1 MTKSLTTLTTT
12 ARGLPASLGV
22 PPEIIEYVEEGRNP
36 DIYTREFVE
45 LAQSRNQLLKGK
57 ADAFAAFRDA
67 LAREIQGAIPEL
79 SDDVSRLVQKVPKED
94 DQKATG

>member
-1 MTKSLTTLTTT
+1 M
-12 ARGLPASLGV
+12 

-67 LAREIQGAIPEL
+67 LAREIQGAMPEL
-79 SDDVSRLVQKVPKED
+79 SDDVARLLQKSHKEED
-94 DQKATG
+94 RKITG